1 MPFVVPAVM
10 PPAPRDTSAPAKIRA
25 STMASYLLRD
35 RHTFATAR
43 RALVQM
49 WPIASVTSAAF
60 TTIVLA
66 PFNLLPTSNGKL
78 RITVR
83 GTDIELRVFAYVAG
97 TIVIIPI
104 VGTAQSI
111 TTLAGC
117 TPGAFDFLGIEI
129 RRTSASGVL
138 EGAWVCDANLVAGE
152 LP

>member
-10 PPAPRDTSAPAKIRA
+10 PAAPRDTNAPAKIRA

-43 RALVQM
+43 RALVQL
-49 WPIASVTSAAF
+49 WPIPSVTSAGFVLIA
-60 TTIVLA
+60 LA

-83 GTDIELRVFAYVAG
+83 GTDIELRVSAVGAG
-97 TIVIIPI
+97 TLITIPI
-104 VGTAQSI
+104 VGAAQSI
-111 TTLAGC
+111 TTLTGC
-117 TPGAFDFLGIEI
+117 TPGASDFLGIEI

-138 EGAWVCDANLVAGE
+138 DGVWVCDANLVAGE

>member
-10 PPAPRDTSAPAKIRA
+10 PAAPRDTNAPAKIRA
-25 STMASYLLRD
+25 STMSSYLLRD

-43 RALVQM
+43 RAIVQM

-60 TTIVLA
+60 VTVMLA

-83 GTDIELRVFAYVAG
+83 GTNIELRVFAYTAG
-97 TIVIIPI
+97 TIVTIPI

-117 TPGAFDFLGIEI
+117 TPGASDFLGIEV
-129 RRTSASGVL
+129 RRTSASGML
-138 EGAWVCDANLVAGE
+138 DGAWICDANLVAAE

>member
-10 PPAPRDTSAPAKIRA
+10 PAAPRDTNAPAKIRA

-43 RALVQM
+43 RAIVQL
-49 WPIASVTSAAF
+49 WPIASVTSAGF
-60 TTIVLA
+60 TTIALA

-78 RITVR
+78 RITVS
-83 GTDIELRVFAYVAG
+83 GSDIELRVFAYSAG
-97 TIVIIPI
+97 AIVTIPI
-104 VGTAQSI
+104 VGAAQSI

-117 TPGAFDFLGIEI
+117 TPGASDFLGIEI
-129 RRTSASGVL
+129 RSPIAAGVL
-138 EGAWVCDANLVAGE
+138 YGAWVCDANLVAGE

>member
-1 MPFVVPAVM
+1 MPFVVPSVLPA
-10 PPAPRDTSAPAKIRA
+10 APREMNAPARIRA

-35 RHTFATAR
+35 RYAFATSR
-43 RALVQM
+43 RAILQL

-60 TTIVLA
+60 VTIVLA

-83 GTDIELRVFAYVAG
+83 GTDIELRVFAYTAG
-97 TIVIIPI
+97 VIVTIPI

-117 TPGAFDFLGIEI
+117 TPGASDFLGIEV
-129 RRTSASGVL
+129 RRTSASGML
-138 EGAWVCDANLVAGE
+138 GGAWICDANLVAGE

>member
-1 MPFVVPAVM
+1 MPFVVPSVLPA
-10 PPAPRDTSAPAKIRA
+10 APREMNAPARIRA
-25 STMASYLLRD
+25 STMSSYLLRD
-35 RHTFATAR
+35 RFVFATSR
-43 RALVQM
+43 RAILQL

-60 TTIVLA
+60 VTIVLA

-83 GTDIELRVFAYVAG
+83 GTNIELRVFAYTAG
-97 TIVIIPI
+97 VIVTIPI

-117 TPGAFDFLGIEI
+117 TPGASDFLGIEV
-129 RRTSASGVL
+129 RRTSAAGVL
-138 EGAWVCDANLVAGE
+138 EGAWICDANLVAGE